1 MKIVDVNDIAR
12 QVAAACIEANCVISQ
27 DLEDAYLQ
35 ALDRE
40 RQESPRSIL
49 KDLYENACI
58 ALQQSLPV
66 CQDTGTAVIFVRLG
80 QDVRIRGGL
89 LYEAISEGV
98 ARGYQEGYLRKSIVR
113 DPFIREN
120 TGDNT
125 PPVIH
130 LELTGGDGLEIT
142 VAPKG
147 GGSENMSRLA
157 MLPPSAGEE
166 GFLDFV
172 VETVRLAGPNPCPPV
187 VVGACAGG
195 NFETCAL
202 NAKKALLR
210 PIGEPS
216 ADPRIRRMEEILLAR
231 ISGLNIGPQGF
242 GGDTTA
248 FAVHV
253 ELAPCHL
260 ASLPVAVN
268 LNCHVSRHRTVIW

>member
-1 MKIVDVNDIAR
+1 MKIVKADDIVR
-12 QVAAACIEANCVISQ
+12 QVAIACIEANCVISG
-27 DLEDAYLQ
+27 DLEEAYRQ

-40 RQESPRSIL
+40 SQESPRSIMN
-49 KDLYENACI
+49 DLYKNACI
-58 ALQQSLPV
+58 ARQESLPV
-66 CQDTGTAVIFVRLG
+66 CQDTGTAVVFVRLG
-80 QDVRIRGGL
+80 QEVRIEGGL
-89 LYEAISEGV
+89 LNEAISEGV
-98 ARGYQEGYLRKSIVR
+98 ARGYRNGYLRKSIVR

-130 LELTGGDGLEIT
+130 LELTAGEQLEIT
-142 VAPKG
+142 IAPKG

-210 PIGEPS
+210 PLGSPS
-216 ADPRIRRMEEILLAR
+216 PDPRIRRMEEILLTR
-231 ISGLNIGPQGF
+231 INGLNIGPQGF
-242 GGDTTA
+242 GGETTA

-253 ELAPCHL
+253 ELVPCHL

-268 LNCHVSRHRTVIW
+268 LNCHVSRHRTVRW